1 VNDLRWRERS
11 LSRASE
17 TLTDDWSFHPLS
29 RRVKDAGTP
38 QEEGKHMDYLHSDT
52 QADPKHDL

>member
-1 VNDLRWRERS
+1 MIGHFTRS
-11 LSRASE
+11 
-17 TLTDDWSFHPLS
+17 PS